1 MEITPPRPLQQGD
14 DLTAFDCGQS
24 SLNKWL
30 QNHAWR
36 NQQTGASRTN
46 VVCDNA
52 SGQLVGYVSLSSGSI
67 ERGAMKRGLRHGKP
81 EIIPVTLLGQ
91 LAVDENFVGQNLGE
105 SLLYFALKTA
115 FNMSK
120 HVGTLGVMTHPL
132 NENAR
137 QFYLRYGFEEIPGDQ
152 RGALLLRIKDI
163 EASGF

>member
-1 MEITPPRPLQQGD
+1 
-14 DLTAFDCGQS
+14 
-24 SLNKWL
+24 
-30 QNHAWR
+30 
-36 NQQTGASRTN
+36 
-46 VVCDNA
+46 
-52 SGQLVGYVSLSSGSI
+52 
-67 ERGAMKRGLRHGKP
+67 MKRGLRHGKP

-120 HVGTLGVMTHPL
+120 RVGTLGVMTHPL

-152 RGALLLRIKDI
+152 RDALLLRIKDI